1 MRCVARIDLSG
12 HRLIDGLDRIWSA
25 GCIGVSHIS
34 NTPQSVLE
42 RLQKPVRSNKNNRKA
57 KIVSAFHDCIL
68 RKGYADTTITD
79 VAGEAG
85 LSLSHLLYYYTN
97 KDEILIDLAI
107 EHHRNVLDSIRF
119 DAPATTEEK
128 IEALVHNMF
137 VVTSPDELKLLR
149 EFVGLSPHKPELR
162 QIVQEYA
169 AQTFAHLSDIFSRSP
184 RQPGLSVSEAAD
196 LAGALWLG
204 LMIQA
209 DSRAELDENE
219 TRKLFQK
226 ALMMIAKLE

>member
-1 MRCVARIDLSG
+1 MRCQ
-12 HRLIDGLDRIWSA
+12 HRPFGPSLIDDSDRTWSA
-25 GCIGVSHIS
+25 RCIGVSAIS
-34 NTPQSVLE
+34 KTSQSVLE
-42 RLQKPVRSNKNNRKA
+42 RFQKPVRSNKNNRKG

-68 RKGYADTTITD
+68 RKGYADTSITD
-79 VAGEAG
+79 VASEAG
-85 LSLSHLLYYYTN
+85 LSLSHLLYYYSN

-107 EHHRNVLDSIRF
+107 EHHRKVLDSIKF
-119 DAPATTEEK
+119 DIPATPEQK
-128 IEALVHNMF
+128 IDTLVHNMF

-169 AQTFAHLSDIFSRSP
+169 AQTFAHLSDIFSKSP

-209 DSRAELDENE
+209 DSRARLDEDE

-226 ALMMIAKLE
+226 ALVMIARIE

>member
-1 MRCVARIDLSG
+1 
-12 HRLIDGLDRIWSA
+12 
-25 GCIGVSHIS
+25 VSHIS
-34 NTPQSVLE
+34 NTSQSVLE
-42 RLQKPVRSNKNNRKA
+42 RLQKPVRSNKNNRKG

-79 VAGEAG
+79 IAGEAG

-107 EHHRNVLDSIRF
+107 EHHRNVLDSIKF
-119 DAPATTEEK
+119 DVPASPQRK
-128 IEALVHNMF
+128 IEALSHNMF

-169 AQTFAHLSDIFSRSP
+169 AQTFAHLADIFSKSP

-209 DSRAELDENE
+209 DSRAELDENK